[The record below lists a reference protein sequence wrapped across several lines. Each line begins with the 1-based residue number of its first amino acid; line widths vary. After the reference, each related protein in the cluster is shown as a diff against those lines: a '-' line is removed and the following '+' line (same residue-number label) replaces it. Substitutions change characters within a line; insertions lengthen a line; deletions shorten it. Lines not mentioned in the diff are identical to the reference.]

1 MALGAGLHG
10 GRAVALSRPT
20 ALSMIFHGNPV
31 RTAEEREVVQN
42 ISREELFRCPAE
54 ESSDS

>member
-1 MALGAGLHG
+1 
-10 GRAVALSRPT
+10 
-20 ALSMIFHGNPV
+20 MIFHGNPV

-54 ESSDS
+54 ESSDA